1 MKNEDVPNS
10 PKEAQNELLE
20 VLRSILDLSD
30 SIREYIF
37 GTSEYYN
44 ILKLDP
50 NKIITKFNNYIKST
64 DYRIGDEI
72 CMIIDP
78 NMRAWITKIECHDFD
93 CLLDDGSVKYIPKTS
108 CKKTGRHNVS
118 LGAILHD
125 NMGGCII
132 MEEYKK

>member
-30 SIREYIF
+30 SIRVYIF

-50 NKIITKFNNYIKST
+50 DDIITKYNNYIKST
-64 DYRIGDEI
+64 GYRIGDEI

-78 NMRAWITKIECHDFD
+78 NTRAWITKIDHYNFN

-118 LGAILHD
+118 LGAILYD
-125 NMGGCII
+125 NMENCII
-132 MEEYKK
+132 MEEEKN